1 MDYCPPS
8 SHIIHSSFGHEVLR
22 EINSLSSKIS
32 PANLMLPIFVT
43 NSHPDAIEA
52 ITSLPGVNRYGINKV
67 IDFLS
72 PLVQK
77 GLRSVLIFG
86 VDVKSAKDECATS
99 ADLPGGPT
107 IEAIKTIKRDLPQLL
122 IAADVCL
129 CPFSSTGHCSVFN
142 DEGRM
147 DNQRS
152 IDRLANIAVSYA
164 QAGADVIAPSDMMD
178 GRIGAIKNLLTKY
191 DFGSSV
197 SVLSYSAKFCS
208 SFYGPFRDAAG
219 SAPQFGDRRNYQLP
233 PGSSQLAL
241 RCTSRDVAEG
251 ADMLM
256 VKPAG
261 AYLDIISKVKTQHPD
276 FPLAAY
282 QVSGEYA
289 ILYHGAKAGAVDLRR
304 AVMES
309 ILGIRRAGADIVI
322 SYYTPQVLEW
332 LDQDEKQ
339 KRHLKSV

>member
-1 MDYCPPS
+1 V
-8 SHIIHSSFGHEVLR
+8 HSSFGHEVLR
-22 EINSLSSKIS
+22 EINSLDAKVT

-43 NSHPDAIEA
+43 NSNPDAVEEIG
-52 ITSLPGVNRYGINKV
+52 SLPGVKRYGINEIV
-67 IDFLS
+67 NFLT

-77 GLRSVLIFG
+77 GLRTVLLFG
-86 VDVKSAKDECATS
+86 VDVKSEKDECASS
-99 ADLPGGPT
+99 ADALGGPT
-107 IEAIKTIKRDLPQLL
+107 IRAIQVIKSELPQLL

-129 CPFSSTGHCSVFN
+129 CPFSSTGHCSVFTP
-142 DEGRM
+142 EGKM

-152 IDRLANIAVSYA
+152 IARLAEIALAYA
-164 QAGADVIAPSDMMD
+164 KAGADVIAPSDMMD
-178 GRIGAIKNLLTKY
+178 GRIGAIKSLLTKHG
-191 DFGSSV
+191 FGSSV

-233 PGSSQLAL
+233 PASQSLAF
-241 RCTSRDVAEG
+241 RCTTRDVAEG

-261 AYLDIISKVKTQHPD
+261 AYLDIIAKVKQQHPNH
-276 FPLAAY
+276 PLAAY

-289 ILYHGAKAGAVDLRR
+289 VLYHGAKAGAVDLRR

-309 ILGIRRAGADIVI
+309 IIGIRRAGADLVI
-322 SYYTPQVLEW
+322 TYYTPQVLQW
-332 LDQDEKQ
+332 LDDEEKMR
-339 KRHLKSV
+339 RHLKST